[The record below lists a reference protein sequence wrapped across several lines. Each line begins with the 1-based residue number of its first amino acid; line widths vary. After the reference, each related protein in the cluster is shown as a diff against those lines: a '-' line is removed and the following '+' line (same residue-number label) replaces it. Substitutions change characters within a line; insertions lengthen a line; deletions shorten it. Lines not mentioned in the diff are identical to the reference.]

1 MNFRQEKD
9 AIGKIDIPADAYY
22 GSFTTRA
29 HQNFQLSNQKA
40 SEYFRQA
47 LGYVKKAACHA
58 NTKLSLLTQEQSHAI
73 LQAADEF
80 IAGQFNDQF
89 TLDIFQAGAGTPFNM
104 NSNEIIANRANEIL
118 GHPKGSYAVV
128 HPNNHVNMGQSSNDV
143 IPTTI
148 RLANILY
155 FQKELIPAFQ
165 NLIQSIQNLANQNQD
180 VLKVGRTHLEDAVPI
195 TLGQELEA
203 MAIMLQKSLA
213 FATQCEHHLH
223 ELGIGGTATGT
234 GITTEPEYQGLVVE
248 FLKTETGIQTLIPTA
263 NLMETNANAGPFG
276 IFSSGLRSLAND
288 IIKISNDLK
297 LLNMGPKA
305 GIAEIILEEVE
316 PGSSIMPGKVNPSIV
331 EASHMTACQVI
342 GNDTAVQLGVQAGQL
357 QLNVMTP
364 LILFNLEFSQTLL
377 KNTADMLIE
386 FCFTNMI
393 IDKERIP
400 QLVDGSLIFATA
412 LVPYLGYP
420 VIAEIVHQALHQQQS
435 LTQAI
440 LAHQLVSEE
449 ILQKLLD
456 PAKITKPAKID
467 TALRDQIQAS
477 ENYQAFKTKY
487 LSV

>member
-9 AIGKIDIPADAYY
+9 ALGKIDIPADAYY

-29 HQNFQLSNQKA
+29 HQNFQLSSQKA
-40 SEYFRQA
+40 STYFRQA

-58 NTKLSLLTQEQSHAI
+58 NTKLKLLTAEQSQSI

-80 IAGQFNDQF
+80 IAGNFNDQF

-118 GHPKGSYAVV
+118 GHPKGSYQIV

-143 IPTTI
+143 IPTAI
-148 RLANILY
+148 RLASILY
-155 FQKELIPAFQ
+155 FQKELTPAFQ
-165 NLIQSIQNLANQNQD
+165 NLIQSIHNLADQNKD

-203 MAIMLQKSLA
+203 MAIMLQKSLT
-213 FATQCEHHLH
+213 FATQCEQNLH

-234 GITTEPEYQGLVVE
+234 GITTEPEYQNLVVE
-248 FLKTETGIQTLIPTA
+248 FLKSETGIQSLTPTA

-342 GNDTAVQLGVQAGQL
+342 GNDTAIQLGVQAGQL

-377 KNTADMLIE
+377 KNTADMLVQ

-393 IDKERIP
+393 IDKDRIQ

-420 VIAEIVHQALHQQQS
+420 VIAEIVHKALQQNQS
-435 LTQAI
+435 LKQTI
-440 LAHQLVSEE
+440 LEHQLMTEDE
-449 ILQKLLD
+449 LKQLLNPD
-456 PAKITKPAKID
+456 QITKPAKID
-467 TALRDQIQAS
+467 IVLRDQIQS
-477 ENYQAFKTKY
+477 SQSYQAFKTKY
-487 LSV
+487 LTI